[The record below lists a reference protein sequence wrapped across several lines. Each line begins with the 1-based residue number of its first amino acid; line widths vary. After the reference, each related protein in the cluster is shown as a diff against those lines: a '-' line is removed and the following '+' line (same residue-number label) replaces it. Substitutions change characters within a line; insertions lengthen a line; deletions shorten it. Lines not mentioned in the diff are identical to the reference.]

1 MGSIIR
7 FSIRHPGV
15 IIGLALI
22 IIAYGIN
29 QIKQSPLNVF
39 PEFSP
44 TQVIIQTEA
53 PGFSSNLVETLIS
66 KPIEQAISGTIGI
79 KQTRSQSIP
88 GLSVVTV
95 IFDENT
101 DIHKNRQAVSESL
114 SKLIRTMPIGIIPT
128 IAPLT
133 SSASSVLGIGIYS
146 DYKTLTE
153 LRTIAETIIIPQLMS
168 VSGVADVN
176 RFGGKVKQIHIEIIP
191 EKLYQY
197 NISIGEIL
205 KAVENSTLVMGGGF
219 IENAN
224 QRIIINTDGQ
234 SKTLKEI
241 EIAPIKTINN
251 SVIKI
256 RDVAIVKESFEPSIS
271 AASINGNPGVYLS
284 VQGQLNA
291 DSYKLTQELEN
302 SLKLIEPLLKNQK
315 IEIIPDLFKPSNFI
329 DASIK
334 GLRVDIIIG
343 AFFVISILYLF
354 LFNFKTAFISAVAI
368 PLSLLSAISVMSYFN
383 FGLNVMV
390 ISGLA
395 IALGEVVDDAIIDVE
410 NIFRRMRQNKLKK
423 QPLPLYQVV
432 FNSSMEVRKSVVFAT
447 VIIVLV
453 FLPLLSLSGVAGK
466 LFGPLAIAYISS
478 ITASLFVALTI
489 TPALCYLMIG
499 YSDIKTEDS
508 PVVKFLKNK
517 YEIILSRIEKQSKL
531 IILSSLFVI
540 AIGLSFLPFLKT
552 QFIPPLHEGHFIMH
566 MTSFPG
572 TSEQES
578 IRVGNLVTK
587 KLEKIEGIKSI
598 AQWVG
603 RSPLGADTFGT
614 HYSEFEIEL
623 DEGLGGPEQ
632 DEILANIKSILHGDD
647 NQEFEA
653 GFVGVNFAINT
664 FLTERIE
671 ETISGYNASV
681 VINLFGENLDLIDQD
696 SALISSTLNTING
709 IKDITLQS
717 PPGSPEVF
725 IKLRSEKMSS
735 LGINKADVLK
745 FIRAAYDNYPV
756 TKIYNGIIPTT
767 VAVTLNKE
775 SRDDIMDIKELPI
788 MNAQNQIIRLS
799 EIADITQKNGRSKI
813 LHQNGKRVQT
823 VTANIGD
830 VDIDIFTKSLHEKL
844 KELKLNEGNYYEITG
859 SAQENMQARNEL
871 ITQSL
876 LAGGAVLLLLYIA
889 FGSFTNLCL
898 TVLNLPF
905 ALIGGVLAAS
915 FTGGWISIGSLVGFV
930 TLFGIT
936 LRNTIMLISHYQF
949 LINEENCIWNTETCI
964 RGAKERLPSILM
976 TALVAGLALT
986 PIAFGSDQPGKEIE
1000 GPMAMIIIGG
1010 LFTSTI
1016 LNLLILPTILL
1027 NYGSFK
1033 KLLQR

>member
-153 LRTIAETIIIPQLMS
+153 LRTIAETLIIPQLMS

-224 QRIIINTDGQ
+224 QRLIINTDGQ

-1033 KLLQR
+1033 KLIQR

>member
-15 IIGLALI
+15 IIGLAFI

-224 QRIIINTDGQ
+224 QRLIINTDGQ

-517 YEIILSRIEKQSKL
+517 YEIVLLGIEKQSKL
-531 IILSSLFVI
+531 IILSSLLVI

-587 KLEKIEGIKSI
+587 KLETIEGIKSI

-696 SALISSTLNTING
+696 SALISSTLNTIDG

-1033 KLLQR
+1033 KLIQR

>member
-114 SKLIRTMPIGIIPT
+114 SKLIRAMPIGIIPT

-224 QRIIINTDGQ
+224 QRLIINTDGQ

-368 PLSLLSAISVMSYFN
+368 PLSLLSAILVMSYFN

-1033 KLLQR
+1033 KLIQR

>member
-224 QRIIINTDGQ
+224 QRLIINTDGQ

-1033 KLLQR
+1033 KLIQR

>member
-224 QRIIINTDGQ
+224 QRLIINTDGQ

-531 IILSSLFVI
+531 IIFSSLFVI

-876 LAGGAVLLLLYIA
+876 LAGSVVLLLLYIA

>member
-224 QRIIINTDGQ
+224 QRLIINTDGQ
-234 SKTLKEI
+234 SKTLEEI

-423 QPLPLYQVV
+423 QPLPLHQVV

-1033 KLLQR
+1033 KLIQR

>member
-1 MGSIIR
+1 
-7 FSIRHPGV
+7 
-15 IIGLALI
+15 
-22 IIAYGIN
+22 
-29 QIKQSPLNVF
+29 
-39 PEFSP
+39 
-44 TQVIIQTEA
+44 
-53 PGFSSNLVETLIS
+53 
-66 KPIEQAISGTIGI
+66 
-79 KQTRSQSIP
+79 
-88 GLSVVTV
+88 
-95 IFDENT
+95 
-101 DIHKNRQAVSESL
+101 
-114 SKLIRTMPIGIIPT
+114 
-128 IAPLT
+128 
-133 SSASSVLGIGIYS
+133 
-146 DYKTLTE
+146 
-153 LRTIAETIIIPQLMS
+153 
-168 VSGVADVN
+168 
-176 RFGGKVKQIHIEIIP
+176 
-191 EKLYQY
+191 
-197 NISIGEIL
+197 
-205 KAVENSTLVMGGGF
+205 
-219 IENAN
+219 
-224 QRIIINTDGQ
+224 
-234 SKTLKEI
+234 
-241 EIAPIKTINN
+241 
-251 SVIKI
+251 
-256 RDVAIVKESFEPSIS
+256 
-271 AASINGNPGVYLS
+271 
-284 VQGQLNA
+284 
-291 DSYKLTQELEN
+291 
-302 SLKLIEPLLKNQK
+302 
-315 IEIIPDLFKPSNFI
+315 
-329 DASIK
+329 
-334 GLRVDIIIG
+334 
-343 AFFVISILYLF
+343 
-354 LFNFKTAFISAVAI
+354 
-368 PLSLLSAISVMSYFN
+368 
-383 FGLNVMV
+383 
-390 ISGLA
+390 
-395 IALGEVVDDAIIDVE
+395 
-410 NIFRRMRQNKLKK
+410 
-423 QPLPLYQVV
+423 
-432 FNSSMEVRKSVVFAT
+432 
-447 VIIVLV
+447 
-453 FLPLLSLSGVAGK
+453 
-466 LFGPLAIAYISS
+466 SS

>member
-128 IAPLT
+128 IAPLS

-197 NISIGEIL
+197 NISISEIL

-219 IENAN
+219 IENVN
-224 QRIIINTDGQ
+224 QRLIINTDGQ

>member
-146 DYKTLTE
+146 NDKTLTE
-153 LRTIAETIIIPQLMS
+153 LRTIAETLIIPQLMS

-224 QRIIINTDGQ
+224 QRLIINTDGQ

-756 TKIYNGIIPTT
+756 TKIYNGIIPIT

-1033 KLLQR
+1033 KLIQR

>member
-15 IIGLALI
+15 IIGLAFI

-224 QRIIINTDGQ
+224 QRLIINTDGQ
-234 SKTLKEI
+234 SKTLEEI

-423 QPLPLYQVV
+423 QPLPLHQVV

-775 SRDDIMDIKELPI
+775 SRDDILDIKELPI

>member
-224 QRIIINTDGQ
+224 QRLIINTDGQ

-775 SRDDIMDIKELPI
+775 SRDDILDIKELPI

-1033 KLLQR
+1033 KLIQR

>member
-114 SKLIRTMPIGIIPT
+114 SKLIRAMPIGIIPT

-146 DYKTLTE
+146 DNKTLTE

-224 QRIIINTDGQ
+224 QRLIINTDGQ

-1033 KLLQR
+1033 KLIQR

>member
-224 QRIIINTDGQ
+224 QRLIINTDGQ

-241 EIAPIKTINN
+241 EIAPIKTISN

-1033 KLLQR
+1033 KLIQR